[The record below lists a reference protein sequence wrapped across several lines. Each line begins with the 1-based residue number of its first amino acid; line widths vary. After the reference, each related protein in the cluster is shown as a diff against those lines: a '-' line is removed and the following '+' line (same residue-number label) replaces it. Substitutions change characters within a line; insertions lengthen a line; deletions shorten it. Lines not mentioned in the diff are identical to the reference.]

1 MVRFTTAPVDEV
13 APKRKQRQPSQRA
26 QIQRQYQDALRQGLI
41 DRREAVVVEL
51 EPDDKALTIRNRI
64 KRAADRLGLED
75 VAIRRRGNRIIA
87 YRTED
92 AEEPSS
98 ASS

>member
-92 AEEPSS
+92 AEELSS